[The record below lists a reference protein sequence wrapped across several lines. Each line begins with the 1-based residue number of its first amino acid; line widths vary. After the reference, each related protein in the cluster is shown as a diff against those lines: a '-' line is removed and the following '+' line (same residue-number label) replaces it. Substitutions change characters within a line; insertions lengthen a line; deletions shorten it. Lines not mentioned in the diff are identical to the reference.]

1 MIQSCYWK
9 IEQLPGLSQQQED
22 NLKSCG
28 VTTTQQLL
36 VKTQNPQ
43 LKQSLAS
50 QLQIHLQYLN
60 KWAALAD
67 LARIPS
73 VGCQYCG
80 LLLHSGIASVLQLS
94 QTPVHRIHRQILR
107 LQVANLQRKDLCPSV
122 DLVQKWVQEARIL
135 S

>member
-1 MIQSCYWK
+1 MVQSCYWK
-9 IEQLPGLSQQQED
+9 IEQLPGLSQQQQD

-28 VTTTQQLL
+28 VATTEQLL
-36 VKTQNPQ
+36 AKTKNLE

-50 QLQIHLQYLN
+50 QLQLHTQYIN

-80 LLLHSGIASVLQLS
+80 LLLHSGIASVIQLG
-94 QTPVHRIHRQILR
+94 QTPVYRIHRQILR

-122 DLVQKWVQEARIL
+122 DLVQKWVKEAKTL
-135 S
+135 L